1 METGTVN
8 FSKEGGVARI
18 TISNE
23 SRRNAI
29 SLRMWEKLRD
39 ALADANDDRNI
50 QVVMLRGAG
59 DKAFSAGADISEFQL
74 VRSTPEQIATYE
86 GVCMQVQRALECL
99 GKPAIA
105 AIGGICYGGGLNLA
119 MACDVRLA
127 ADTAAFCVPAAKLGI
142 GYSLDEVL
150 VLGTKIGRSAVA
162 DLLLSGLPLPAHEA
176 LLAGIVQRV
185 WPASSFWERADA
197 YIAAIA
203 GNAPL
208 SMAAIKRSIATLR
221 PTVSDSERAE
231 IARLVAACD
240 ASADFREGQEA
251 FREKRRPRFT
261 GR

>member
-1 METGTVN
+1 MEPGTIN
-8 FSKEGGVARI
+8 FRKEGGVAQI

-23 SRRNAI
+23 PRRNAI
-29 SLRMWEKLRD
+29 SLRMWQQL
-39 ALADANDDRNI
+39 LVSLTDANDDRNI
-50 QVVMLRGAG
+50 QVVALRGAG

-86 GVCMQVQRALECL
+86 GVAMQVQRTLECL
-99 GKPAIA
+99 SKPAVATIE
-105 AIGGICYGGGLNLA
+105 GICYGGGLNLA
-119 MACDVRLA
+119 MACDIRLA

-185 WPASSFWERADA
+185 WPASSFWEHVDT
-197 YIAAIA
+197 YITAIA

-208 SMAAIKRSIATLR
+208 SMAAIKRSISTLR
-221 PTVSDSERAE
+221 PTVNDSDRDE

-240 ASADFREGQEA
+240 ASADFREGRQA
-251 FREKRRPRFT
+251 FKEKRRPRFT
-261 GR
+261 GE